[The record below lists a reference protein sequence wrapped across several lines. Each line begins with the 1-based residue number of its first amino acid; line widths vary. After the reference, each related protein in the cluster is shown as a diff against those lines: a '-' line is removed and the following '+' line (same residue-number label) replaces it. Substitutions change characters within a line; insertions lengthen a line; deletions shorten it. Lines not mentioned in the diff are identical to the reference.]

1 MKNNYFIKKVNS
13 PFEDTCFFI
22 RNIYK
27 KKALLL
33 DCGRIGNLNN
43 TELLSISDIFI
54 SHTHI
59 DHFYGFDRILR
70 TFLRSD
76 KTLKIYGPRGF
87 LKNIEGKLAGYTWN
101 LVENYNFA
109 IQAFEIIE
117 SNKILTAIYK
127 ASNIFKPEYG
137 EIKNTEK
144 IDLDDGFYMYFEFFD
159 HAIPSM
165 AFRIKERMHVNIKKD
180 VLEKYGYIP
189 GPWLTDL
196 KSHLRANKDLN
207 YLFAVETTDGV
218 KKISARTL
226 KDRLVI
232 FKEPQDI
239 TFISDFAPTF
249 DNYKRAINF
258 AKNSFIL
265 LIESMFLKDD
275 ILHAI
280 DKRHSTIDI
289 SKNIFIESKSKFVH
303 FFHFSSKYEKRKNQ
317 FFQRLY
323 EDVENQ
329 II

>member
-13 PFEDTCFFI
+13 PFEDTVFFI
-22 RNIYK
+22 RNVYK
-27 KKALLL
+27 KRAMLL

-43 TELLSISDIFI
+43 TEILSVSDIFV

-76 KTLKIYGPRGF
+76 KTLRIYGPRGF
-87 LKNIEGKLAGYTWN
+87 LKNIEGKLGGYTWN
-101 LVENYNFA
+101 LVENYNFK
-109 IQAFEIIE
+109 IHAFEICE
-117 SNKILTAIYK
+117 GNKIISAFYK
-127 ASNIFKPEYG
+127 ASNTFRPEYKKLDG
-137 EIKNTEK
+137 LEK
-144 IDLDDGFYMYFEFFD
+144 IDLEDGFFASFEYFD

-165 AFRIKERMHVNIKKD
+165 AFRIKEMRHVNIKKD

-189 GPWLTDL
+189 GPWLTEL
-196 KSHLRANKDLN
+196 KSHLRENKDSD
-207 YLFAVETTDGV
+207 YIVSVETKSGTI
-218 KKISARTL
+218 KIDAQTL

-232 FKEPQDI
+232 FNEPQDI
-239 TFISDFAPTF
+239 TFIADFAPTF
-249 DNYKRAINF
+249 DNYKKAINF

-280 DKRHSTIDI
+280 DKRHSTIDL
-289 SKNIFIESKSKFVH
+289 SKTIFIESNSKFVH
-303 FFHFSSKYEKRKNQ
+303 FFHFSSKYEKKKSI
-317 FFQRLY
+317 FFQKLY
-323 EDVENQ
+323 KDIEDK

>member
-33 DCGRIGNLNN
+33 DCGRIGSLNN
-43 TELLSISDIFI
+43 SEVLSISDIFI

-70 TFLRSD
+70 TFLRSE
-76 KTLKIYGPRGF
+76 KTIKVYGPIGF
-87 LKNIEGKLAGYTWN
+87 LKNIEGKFAGYTWN
-101 LVENYNFA
+101 LVENYNFK
-109 IQAFEIIE
+109 IQAFEILE
-117 SNKILTAIYK
+117 DGRILTAQYK
-127 ASNIFKPEYG
+127 ASNTFRPEYG
-137 EIKNTEK
+137 ELKNVEK
-144 IDLDDGFYMYFEFFD
+144 IDLDDGFFIYFEYFD

-196 KSHLRANKDLN
+196 KAHLRSNKDLS
-207 YLFAVETTDGV
+207 YQFAVETTEGI
-218 KKISARTL
+218 KKISAGTL

-249 DNYKRAINF
+249 DNYKKAINF
-258 AKNSFIL
+258 AKDSFIL

-275 ILHAI
+275 VLHAI

-289 SKNIFIESKSKFVH
+289 SKNIFIESNSKFVH